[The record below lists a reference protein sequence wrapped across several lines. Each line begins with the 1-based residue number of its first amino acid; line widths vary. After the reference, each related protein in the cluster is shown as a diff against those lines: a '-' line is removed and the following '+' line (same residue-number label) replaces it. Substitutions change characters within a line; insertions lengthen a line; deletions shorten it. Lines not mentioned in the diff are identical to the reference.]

1 MTTALTPVEF
11 RGQRLL
17 TTKQLAE
24 VYEASEQQIQQNANN
39 HQDNFIEGTHYFL
52 LQGEALKEFKR
63 YFDNIEEAI
72 GVSKFASTLYLWTE
86 RGASRHCKILDT
98 DKAWE
103 QFDNLEATYFR
114 AKEQSKFSA
123 VDQLR
128 LQTQA
133 ILELDERTSYV
144 EKKLEVVEDKVEN
157 QITLQ
162 TGQQRTL
169 QSVVGRKAYERAA
182 IIYPPDQV
190 KGSVRLIYQAI
201 YRDLKNRFGVASYRD
216 IRQSDLADA
225 IKFVEAWIEP
235 AEMRSRRGEGC

>member
-1 MTTALTPVEF
+1 MTDKLTPMEF
-11 RGQRLL
+11 NNQRILL
-17 TTKQLAE
+17 TEQLAE
-24 VYEASEQQIQQNANN
+24 VYETDGKNIQMNFSNN
-39 HQDNFIEGTHYFL
+39 RDKFTEGIHYYL
-52 LQGEALKEFKR
+52 LQGDDLKAFKN
-63 YFDNIEEAI
+63 DPNHI
-72 GVSKFASTLYLWTE
+72 GLVGKNASCLYLWTE

>member
-11 RGQRLL
+11 RNQRILL
-17 TTKQLAE
+17 TEQLAE
-24 VYEASEQQIQQNANN
+24 VYETDGKNIQMNFSNN
-39 HQDNFIEGTHYFL
+39 RDKFTEGIHYYL
-52 LQGEALKEFKR
+52 LQGDDLKAFKN
-63 YFDNIEEAI
+63 DPNHI
-72 GVSKFASTLYLWTE
+72 GLVGKNASCLYLWTE

-98 DKAWE
+98 AKAWE

-114 AKEQSKFSA
+114 VKEQAKLSA
-123 VDQLR
+123 INQLR

-133 ILELDERTSYV
+133 ILELDERTACV

-169 QSVVGRKAYERAA
+169 QSVVGRKAYERAS